1 MKTESEIRVAGMHAL
16 IGALGLVEAE
26 RFIMAVSR
34 ERFDYTEWR
43 RHGLPDIPLDEL
55 VKLANLE
62 AEKNARTLTGM

>member
-1 MKTESEIRVAGMHAL
+1 MRTESEIRVAGMHAL
-16 IGALGLVEAE
+16 ISALGLVEAE

-43 RHGLPDIPLDEL
+43 RHGLPDMTLDEL

-62 AEKNARTLTGM
+62 AEKNTRMRGK